1 MQGMSRTFTKGIFRE
16 RNGGFMEQ
24 ENKTVTEIIEE
35 VKEQMCDDYCRYPRE
50 QSMAEMAINDIC
62 ENCPMNRLS

>member
-1 MQGMSRTFTKGIFRE
+1 MKE
-16 RNGGFMEQ
+16 
-24 ENKTVTEIIEE
+24 KTVAEIIEE

-50 QSMAEMAINDIC
+50 QSEAEMAINDIC